1 MYLYNINHSVK
12 FVICGIRGMT
22 NLEDMRINL
31 KIVFLRVM
39 ERFPKRLHRIVL
51 KTIIEARYILFKMK
65 WMIGSHNGIV
75 DPARVYWI
83 STNRISRCLLPEHRK
98 KYFDSER
105 MRGKVVGGD
114 WDITNCEFTT
124 TFDAYEAFR
133 KRAKEGVEW
142 RDTEYYKR
150 ILRTAKSGI
159 FLHGIKNETDLNRR
173 CRYLDSLYESIKT
186 EGYHLNRDNS
196 QNNIAFGEI
205 DVNIGRNGEYIF
217 RDGVHRLAIAKV
229 LEIKYVPVMVF
240 VRHRKWQEFREFVV
254 SHAQQN
260 RDSGGKLY
268 QPIVH
273 PDLKD
278 MPYDTSTH
286 DYYELMKAIE
296 HNLGKKRGTM
306 LDIGANL
313 GFFSH
318 KFEDL
323 GYQCYAVER
332 DPATFRIMEKIKIAE
347 GKKFETINKSIFE
360 ADFVR
365 NTEFDV
371 VLALNIFH
379 HFLKTKTL
387 YAQFLDLLKNLKT
400 NELFFEPH
408 IPQEP
413 QMKGAYVNFAEN
425 EFVDFLMR
433 HTSLN
438 NSEIIY
444 HDKNGRNVFKL
455 SK

>member
-1 MYLYNINHSVK
+1 M
-12 FVICGIRGMT
+12 
-22 NLEDMRINL
+22 
-31 KIVFLRVM
+31 
-39 ERFPKRLHRIVL
+39 L
-51 KTIIEARYILFKMK
+51 KTIIEARYVLFRAK
-65 WMIGSHNGIV
+65 WIV
-75 DPARVYWI
+75 IAHKNTVSPAKVYWI
-83 STNRISRCLLPEHRK
+83 STDRITKCLSTEDRE
-98 KYFDSER
+98 KYFDSEG
-105 MRGKVVGGD
+105 MRGKAVGGN
-114 WDITNCEFTT
+114 WDITNCVFTD
-124 TFDAYEAFR
+124 FDVYEAFR
-133 KRAKEGVEW
+133 KRAKEGTDW

-150 ILRTAKSGI
+150 ILGKAKSGV
-159 FLHGIKNETDLNRR
+159 FLHGIKSETDLDRR
-173 CRYLDSLYESIKT
+173 CNYLDSLFQSIKN
-186 EGYHLNRDNS
+186 EGYHLNRDNC
-196 QNNIAFGEI
+196 QKNVAFGEI

-217 RDGVHRLAIAKV
+217 RDGIHRLAIAKV
-229 LEIKYVPVMVF
+229 VGIKYVPVMVF
-240 VRHRKWQEFREFVV
+240 VRHKKWQEFREFVA
-254 SHAQQN
+254 SYAQQN
-260 RDSGGKLY
+260 VENGGKLY

-286 DYYELMKAIE
+286 DYYELMKVIE
-296 HNLGKKRGTM
+296 HNLGRERGTM

-323 GYQCYAVER
+323 GYRCYAVER

-360 ADFVR
+360 VDFIK
-365 NTEFDV
+365 NMEFDV

-379 HFLKTKTL
+379 HFLKTKAL
-387 YAQFLDLLKNLKT
+387 FSQFIDLLKNLKT

-408 IPQEP
+408 IQREY

-425 EFVDFLMR
+425 EFVNFLMR
-433 HTSLN
+433 HASLEK
-438 NSEIIY
+438 SEIIY